1 MCVCFAISC
10 SRSSVNSLILT
21 TRSCGS
27 VCVKWSRDT
36 PILILSKHTVNQN
49 LLKSWT
55 LVLSHS
61 LVCLLVRSIRP
72 LIRLLARSTAA
83 ICLLA
88 RSLTHGTVEYLCPVL
103 ECSESMWSNWKQ
115 AFSRIFGKWT
125 DGRADG
131 GTDRQKE
138 GQMDGQTDGW
148 PNRPSY
154 RDAKTHL
161 KMSCLQFTP

>member
-27 VCVKWSRDT
+27 VCVKWSRDIL
-36 PILILSKHTVNQN
+36 ILILSKHTVNQN

-115 AFSRIFGKWT
+115 AFQGFLENGQT
-125 DGRADG
+125 EGRMEG
-131 GTDRQKE
+131 QTDRRRDRWMDKLT
-138 GQMDGQTDGW
+138 DGQTG
-148 PNRPSY
+148 
-154 RDAKTHL
+154 HL
-161 KMSCLQFTP
+161 IEMRRLI